1 MPLGIVVTDLDGTLL
16 DSRHEL
22 SPADRHTLEELG
34 RRGIPR
40 VIATGRSLYSARRV
54 LAPDAPIDFLCHSSG
69 AGILRWADQEPLR
82 VVNMPQPDAAEL
94 AENLAA
100 RRLDFMLHFAIPDN
114 HHFYVHRVRSDN
126 PDFERRYQRYAGYA
140 RELRLPL
147 AGDQPVAHALV
158 IEPPPEVRLH
168 LELKAA
174 LPGFQVIRATSPLDF
189 VSTWVEIYP
198 RGVNKASAAEWLWAQ
213 AAGRSGRRL
222 AVGNDFNDIDLLDW
236 ADLSFVVGNAPGE
249 LRARYRN
256 VGSNDASG
264 FSAAVEQALAAG

>member
-1 MPLGIVVTDLDGTLL
+1 M
-16 DSRHEL
+16 
-22 SPADRHTLEELG
+22 
-34 RRGIPR
+34 
-40 VIATGRSLYSARRV
+40 
-54 LAPDAPIDFLCHSSG
+54 
-69 AGILRWADQEPLR
+69 RWADQAPLR
-82 VVNMPQPDAAEL
+82 VVNMPQPDAARL
-94 AENLAA
+94 AGALAA
-100 RRLDFMLHFAIPDN
+100 RRLDFTLHFAIPDN

-126 PDFERRYQRYAGYA
+126 ADFERRCQRYAGYG
-140 RELRLPL
+140 RDLRLPL
-147 AGDQPVAHALV
+147 AEDQAVAHALV

-213 AAGRSGRRL
+213 AGGGSGRRL

-236 ADLSFVVGNAPGE
+236 ADLAFVVGNAPPE
-249 LRARYRN
+249 LRARYAS
-256 VGSNDASG
+256 VCSNDASG

>member
-22 SPADRHTLEELG
+22 SRADRSTLEELG

-40 VIATGRSLYSARRV
+40 VVATGRSLYSARQV
-54 LAPDAPIDFLCHSSG
+54 LAPDAPIDFLCHSTG
-69 AGILRWADQEPLR
+69 AGILRWADQRPLR
-82 VVNMPQPDAAEL
+82 VVNMSQPDAAEL
-94 AENLAA
+94 AGILAA

-126 PDFERRYQRYAGYA
+126 ADFERRHQRYSGYA

-147 AGDQPVAHALV
+147 ADDQPVAHALV

-168 LELKAA
+168 RELEAA

-198 RGVNKASAAEWLWAQ
+198 RGVNKAAAAEWLWAQ
-213 AAGRSGRRL
+213 AGGAGRRL
-222 AVGNDFNDIDLLDW
+222 AVGNDFNDVDLLDW
-236 ADLSFVVGNAPGE
+236 ADLPFVVGNAPAE
-249 LRARYRN
+249 LRARYAN